1 MENQS
6 AAVTLDDLRVHDPIP
21 PDPVPLP
28 GARLAQA
35 FVLEASDR
43 GVRAFAGDR
52 VIDVKM
58 ALGYDYRPAAG
69 DVLLVIGQEDLHFA
83 IGVIRGTGRSI
94 LSFPGDAEIRAPR
107 GRMRLFAGKG
117 VAIHAPEVSVRAS
130 RWNLIADT
138 LVEKAAEAYHFVTG
152 LFQLRAGSR
161 HTVIQ
166 GQSFE
171 KAERVYV
178 RAEQEVSVDGKT
190 IQLG

>member
-1 MENQS
+1 MLSQA
-6 AAVTLDDLRVHDPIP
+6 AAVFLDDPRVRDPLP
-21 PDPVPLP
+21 PAPGPLP
-28 GARLAQA
+28 GVRLTQA
-35 FVLEASDR
+35 IVLEASDR
-43 GVRAFAGDR
+43 GVRAFAEDR
-52 VIDVKM
+52 VIDARM

-69 DVLLVIGQEDLHFA
+69 DVLLVIGQEDSHFA
-83 IGVIRGTGRSI
+83 IGVIRGTGRSV
-94 LSFPGDAEIRAPR
+94 LSFPGDVDVRAPQ

-117 VAIHAPEVSVRAS
+117 VSVHAPEVSVRTGK
-130 RWNLIADT
+130 WNLIAET
-138 LVEKAAEAYHFVTG
+138 LVEKAAEAYRFVTG